1 MRINCRDSC
10 VLAIQ
15 VNIAQSELVRAVALG
30 PACQGQDSLVAVRRA
45 INWACLS
52 KGFVAAQAEDADEGQ
67 GPYLYKLTS
76 VPVDAIRQHAKK
88 VMDSHGYK
96 DRTLPGLLQS
106 ENFR

>member
-1 MRINCRDSC
+1 MSIICKDSC
-10 VLAIQ
+10 AFAIQ
-15 VNIAQSELVRAVALG
+15 VNIAQTELVRAVALG

-52 KGFVAAQAEDADEGQ
+52 KGFVAAQPEDADAGQ

-76 VPVDAIRQHAKK
+76 VPVEVIKNHAKK
-88 VMDSHGYK
+88 VMDSHGFK